1 MTRGS
6 YFNYIE
12 EKLNIL
18 SLRINTRGKLNVL
31 DIHLHSENFYMEFL
45 NLLYGWKLENMNAFV
60 HNVEGIDLID
70 HKNKLI
76 VQVSATST
84 RQKIENTLAKSI
96 FIQHKN
102 YKFLFMS
109 ISNPADSLRKKSFKN
124 PYGVIFNPL
133 NDIYDI
139 PKILKSIM
147 NMKIDKQKQLY
158 EFIKNELG
166 NEVDIVKLDSDLAVI
181 IRILSNESL
190 CNVNQEININSFQ
203 IEKKIK
209 YNELEIAAMIID
221 DYKVYYSHLQKKYK
235 EFDKQ
240 GKNKSFAVL
249 QAIRHQ
255 YIELCSKKKE
265 LTADILFL
273 EIIENVKQLI
283 INSKNYIEIPF
294 EELDV
299 CVNILVV
306 DAFIRC
312 KIFKNPEGYN
322 YVIT

>member
-1 MTRGS
+1 MRGS

-12 EKLNIL
+12 EKLNTL
-18 SLRINTRGKLNVL
+18 SLRINTRGKLNIL
-31 DIHLHSENFYMEFL
+31 DIHLHSENFYMDFL
-45 NLLYGWKLENMNAFV
+45 NLLYGWKLENMNALV

-76 VQVSATST
+76 IQVSATST
-84 RQKIENTLAKSI
+84 KQKIENTLAKSI
-96 FIQHKN
+96 FKEYNNHT
-102 YKFLFMS
+102 FLFMS
-109 ISNPADSLRKKSFKN
+109 ISNTADSLRKKSFEN
-124 PYGVIFNPL
+124 PNNVIFNPIS
-133 NDIYDI
+133 DIYDI

-158 EFIKNELG
+158 EFIKKELG

-181 IRILSNESL
+181 IGILSNESL
-190 CNVNQEININSFQ
+190 CNVGQEININSFQ

-209 YNELEIAAMIID
+209 HNELEMAAMIID
-221 DYKVYYSHLQKKYK
+221 DYKIYYSHLVKKYE

-249 QAIRHQ
+249 QAIRQQ
-255 YIELCSKKKE
+255 YIELCSKKKYS
-265 LTADILFL
+265 TTDILFL
-273 EIIENVKQLI
+273 EIVENVKQLI

-306 DAFIRC
+306 DAFVRC